1 MLSISDAWIKAAIE
15 QRTLEI
21 VYMKANAVHETIRE
35 VAPSFAGWSQNTN
48 VQGLFGLCYLR
59 GQIRCFKPERVW
71 RWKYI
76 GAPFQPT
83 EPIDNQLV
91 ILYND
96 RDLENQSWEDNE
108 GEDYGYHTFLEFE
121 RKLRRNALTEIKET
135 LIEQNHS
142 NHLIQQLENYMKSDM
157 TTRVPVVDSLLAI
170 YFEEAIEQAYQGD
183 KEIIIIIKKRLDPST

>member
-59 GQIRCFKPERVW
+59 DQIRCFKPERVW
-71 RWKYI
+71 RWRYI

-83 EPIDNQLV
+83 EQIDNQFV
-91 ILYND
+91 IWYND

-135 LIEQNHS
+135 LIEQKQS
-142 NHLIQQLENYMKSDM
+142 SHLIQQLENYMNSDM
-157 TTRVPVVDSLLAI
+157 STHVSAIYSLLGI
-170 YFEEAIEQAYQGD
+170 YFEEAIEHANQED
-183 KEIIIIIKKRLDPST
+183 KEIIKIIKKRLDPST